1 MFSLQFKITAVIST
15 LLFASFMLH
24 SAEHKVEHLSNSHVE
39 AECDY
44 FDTTSAALSENLI
57 YAITSIFE
65 EKKYYFTFVSVSFA
79 NARAYDPRGPP
90 SI

>member
-1 MFSLQFKITAVIST
+1 
-15 LLFASFMLH
+15 MLH
-24 SAEHKVEHLSNSHVE
+24 AAEHKVEHLSNSHVE

-57 YAITSIFE
+57 YAIASIFE
-65 EKKYYFTFVSVSFA
+65 EKKYYSTFVSVSFA